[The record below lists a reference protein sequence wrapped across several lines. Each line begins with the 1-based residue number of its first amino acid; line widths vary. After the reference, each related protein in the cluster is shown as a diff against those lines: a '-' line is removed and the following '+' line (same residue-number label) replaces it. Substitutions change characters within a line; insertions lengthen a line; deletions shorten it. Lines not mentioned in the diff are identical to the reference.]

1 MMQKKKLLVAATA
14 IGLLGTSAAVGASG
28 LVSKV
33 TGEYHKDVV
42 VTVNGTET
50 ELHPV
55 YINGKAYLPARDAA
69 AELGYTLNWNS
80 KGKEISIKSKEEQAV
95 EYARMLGV
103 IVDVSP
109 GMEKGSYRVELLG
122 NGDQR
127 WIILGVDKDTELTDE
142 SGKAIAASD
151 LKAGARVMAEF
162 GPIIA
167 MSFPG
172 QSQAHKIVVQSQALT
187 QDDVIQS
194 VEKTDDGWQVKLGET
209 KDGNAATT
217 IVLNAGKETSV
228 MTSQGEPVAFAN
240 LKAGDRVR
248 AYYGPMMTK
257 SLPPQSPLHYLIVL
271 SAKDQLAPATVEEYR
286 DLAWKHVPEEQKSH
300 LTTAKENAQVSE
312 IDSQVAGLLTET
324 DAQKKKF
331 EEIKAANGKLI
342 AVLYDSDQNALIGPL
357 QLAFDPDT
365 KQFLGFFP
373 RR

>member
-1 MMQKKKLLVAATA
+1 MMQKKKLLIAATA
-14 IGLLGTSAAVGASG
+14 VGLLGTSAAVGASG

-33 TGEYHKDVV
+33 TGEYHKDVI

-55 YINGKAYLPARDAA
+55 YINGKAYLPARDTA

-80 KGKEISIKSKEEQAV
+80 KGKEISMKSKEEQSV
-95 EYARMLGV
+95 EYLRMLGV

-109 GMEKGSYRVELLG
+109 TNDEGRYRVELMG

-127 WIILGVDKDTELTDE
+127 WVILGVDKDTELTDE
-142 SGKAIAASD
+142 SGKAITASD
-151 LKAGARVMAEF
+151 LKAGARIMAEF
-162 GPIIA
+162 GPIMA
-167 MSFPG
+167 MSYPG
-172 QSQAHKIVVQSQALT
+172 QSHAHKIVVQSQALT
-187 QDDVIQS
+187 QENIIQS
-194 VEKTDDGWQVKLGET
+194 VEKTEDGWKVKLGET
-209 KDGNAATT
+209 KDAAEGTT
-217 IVLNAGKETSV
+217 LVLNAGKETSV

-248 AYYGPMMTK
+248 AYYGPIMTK

-271 SAKDQLAPATVEEYR
+271 SAKDQLAPATIDEFR
-286 DLAWKHVPEEQKSH
+286 DLAWKHVPEDQKSH
-300 LTTAKENAQVSE
+300 LTTAKEDAQVSE
-312 IDSQVAGLLTET
+312 IDAQVAGIVTET

-342 AVLYDSDQNALIGPL
+342 SVLYDTDQNALIGPL